1 MECDDACIENQG
13 MLENTQKS
21 WAVRKDTTHLISA
34 VEQNNDFLQQELP
47 STGKQVNKIV
57 NCAV

>member
-1 MECDDACIENQG
+1 MECDHACKENQG

-34 VEQNNDFLQQELP
+34 VEQKNDFLQQELP
-47 STGKQVNKIV
+47 STEKKVNIIM